1 MPSENLNWAM
11 PVMRVGYAGR
21 ALVYAIVSGLSLF
34 TIWHG
39 GDAKGT
45 SEALEMVE
53 RSPFGR
59 VSLVVVSLGMFAYMA
74 WRLVDAAFDLEDYG
88 SDAKGLAAR
97 AGQAV
102 TGVIHAGLGVVP
114 LVLLF
119 GGPDDGGGS
128 SISYYAGLL
137 MGWPFGQIVLG
148 AIGAVTAGAGIHY
161 LHKAWTQDYRD
172 TLKANHFTLHFNRLL
187 QLGLAA
193 QGVSILI
200 IGGLIGLAAWQHD
213 ASGAGG
219 LETAF
224 GWLGRQVYGQLLVTG
239 LCVGLALFALF
250 LGVNAVWRIIPRLRD
265 PDVATLTARLQD
277 MATGSGPSS
286 GR

>member
-1 MPSENLNWAM
+1 MAAEHLNWAM
-11 PVMRVGYAGR
+11 PVMRAGYAGR

-34 TIWHG
+34 AIWHG

-45 SEALEMVE
+45 SEALEIVE

-59 VSLVVVSLGMFAYMA
+59 VSLAIVSLGMFAYMV

-97 AGQAV
+97 AAQAV

-114 LVLLF
+114 LVLIF
-119 GGPDDGGGS
+119 GGPGDGGGS
-128 SISYYAGLL
+128 SISHYAGRL
-137 MGWPFGQIVLG
+137 MAWPMGQIVLG
-148 AIGAVTAGAGIHY
+148 AVGVVTAGAGMHY

-172 TLKANHFTLHFNRLL
+172 TLKANHVTLHGNRLL

-193 QGVSILI
+193 QGLSVLI
-200 IGGLIGLAAWQHD
+200 VGGLIGLAAYRHD
-213 ASGAGG
+213 ASNAGG
-219 LETAF
+219 LDTAF
-224 GWLGRQVYGQLLVTG
+224 GWLDGQVHGRILVTG

-250 LGVNAVWRIIPRLRD
+250 LAVNAVWRIIPRLRD
-265 PDVATLTARLQD
+265 PDMATLATRLQEL
-277 MATGSGPSS
+277 AAGSGPSR
-286 GR
+286 GH